1 LDYQGKEKQM
11 TTKILSGTGEV
22 AGYIHNDI
30 KIVRSVVK
38 ARTRR
43 TSERTWKIAKRDI
56 LGLDHNSYGIHFF
69 TFRTLAEAKD
79 FIESK

>member
-1 LDYQGKEKQM
+1 M
-11 TTKILSGTGEV
+11 TTKILNASGEV
-22 AGYIHNDI
+22 SAYIYNDI
-30 KIVRSVVK
+30 KIHRTVVK

-56 LGLDHNSYGIHFF
+56 LGVDHNSYGIHFF

-79 FIESK
+79 FIDNK